1 MGLFA
6 GLSTAYVMF
15 AFAFQAIA
23 LGFIGLDPRCQ
34 ARRVLWLLLTL
45 ATGPLGLLVYFL
57 KGRN

>member
-1 MGLFA
+1 MGIFT
-6 GLSTAYVMF
+6 GLSTAYVIA

-34 ARRVLWLLLTL
+34 TRRPLWLLLTL
-45 ATGPLGLLVYFL
+45 ITGPIGLLFYFI

>member
-1 MGLFA
+1 M
-6 GLSTAYVMF
+6 T

-34 ARRVLWLLLTL
+34 TRRVLWLLVTL
-45 ATGPLGLLVYFL
+45 ITGPIGLLLYFI

>member
-1 MGLFA
+1 MGIFA
-6 GLSTAYVMF
+6 GLSTAYVMA

-34 ARRVLWLLLTL
+34 VRRVLWLLLTL
-45 ATGPLGLLVYFL
+45 FTGPIGLLLYFI

>member
-1 MGLFA
+1 MA
-6 GLSTAYVMF
+6 

-34 ARRVLWLLLTL
+34 TRRVLWLLLIL
-45 ATGPLGLLVYFL
+45 VTGPLGLLVYFL